1 MRKFSAPLVYTL
13 NGPPLVKATV
23 VLDEQGYIVE
33 VISPDS
39 PGRSPA
45 PGVNLPAGADTGSAA
60 RKGAAR
66 GVMHFP
72 EGILVPGFVNAHVH
86 LELSHLKGAI
96 AEGTGIGGFIGAIN
110 RLRSVPEEEIV
121 KAAREAAEEMY
132 RQGISAAAD
141 ISNTALTADIK
152 RQSPLEWITLVE
164 TFGFHPSRAER
175 ALGQALA
182 VWQAFK
188 SAGVRASVVPHAPYS
203 VSDLLFSGVAGLGW
217 EYSNLLSIHNQ
228 ESEEEDLFF
237 RNGSGAIREHLTSHL
252 GLDVSHWQPT
262 GRSSLESTL
271 PKLAADKPLLLVH
284 NTFTTAADLE
294 CIRTLRP
301 GNNTWLV
308 LCPNSNL
315 YIGGSLPPVPL
326 FRQEQVSLCLGTDSL
341 ASNHALS
348 VFSEMV
354 TLHRHFPEI
363 PNEELLAMACLNGA
377 HALGLSDRLGSL
389 EPGKQ
394 PGLLLIT
401 PGPHSRGIFSP
412 GSTITRLA

>member
-1 MRKFSAPLVYTL
+1 
-13 NGPPLVKATV
+13 
-23 VLDEQGYIVE
+23 
-33 VISPDS
+33 
-39 PGRSPA
+39 
-45 PGVNLPAGADTGSAA
+45 
-60 RKGAAR
+60 
-66 GVMHFP
+66 MHFP